1 MKCPYCNKYVL
12 KVDVECPN
20 CHNSLILAQDR
31 YSGEGQYRSR
41 FKLLIKYILGNG
53 AYLKW
58 LGYEQ
63 EANEHAKNEV
73 KQAFGLVGNVFGS
86 IANPA
91 NLIGVF
97 IDFFAKTIRSI
108 IDIVLIIL
116 GLKYKHDA
124 YGHPVCYFDP
134 NKKVSRNK
142 ESKINFADIDVI
154 EANTLKKFS
163 DSDIMQNIA
172 SNNYDVNNNPKDDSD
187 SIKSS
192 LGLAGNVTA
201 ILNGVS
207 GGTAENTV
215 EQTAGGVKAGGGIT
229 GSTVAA
235 GIGLSGTAG
244 NNPVEQMSCEVK
256 TGIGIAGSTAATGI
270 GLVGAAVENTAEQ
283 TAMGVKA
290 GVGRTGSTAAMGIGV
305 SGGTAENTAEQTAG
319 GEKVGVGRTGSTV
332 VTGIGLLGGTA
343 ENLGEQTAEGEKVGS
358 NTLAGTT
365 IGAKNSDGTKERVGL
380 EGVGDDSTGGSGT
393 VSNGQGTGGSIRN
406 KNRKDREDISI
417 RINRST
423 VKTFGIILGTVVLCT
438 AVYFVF
444 LKPDAPKVSPI
455 TDPTPITNPAPT
467 KSIIPKIEEAKER
480 HNGSIASIATLINDT
495 VNKKGNLKGE
505 TELLNSAMRVE
516 QEVLDTLAELRN
528 SNEANTRKGR
538 MLIRILQAEQK
549 RISGLV
555 DGLRAGVNGLD
566 YQAGFKSGSEGYYE
580 YDRLNSEY
588 MYFET
593 GDFKPQMAYVNGD
606 DVFLRSAPSTNSSV
620 IKTLKRNSGLDAIAV
635 QTCDDERAG
644 MINTDNV
651 VVGFNGQNIRLAK
664 GQPVTITGENG
675 STYQCQLNLE
685 NGSGTIYVDKVNVKK
700 LYGETWYKVRLAGG
714 TEGWVYKDFIQ
725 LKRDL

>member
-201 ILNGVS
+201 ILN
-207 GGTAENTV
+207 
-215 EQTAGGVKAGGGIT
+215 
-229 GSTVAA
+229 
-235 GIGLSGTAG
+235 
-244 NNPVEQMSCEVK
+244 
-256 TGIGIAGSTAATGI
+256 
-270 GLVGAAVENTAEQ
+270 
-283 TAMGVKA
+283 
-290 GVGRTGSTAAMGIGV
+290 GV